1 MSDSFEQNQPS
12 KSTFNALEHLTEACV
27 GSRVTID
34 DLAEIHYPKGW
45 ATLIGIFIEEICE
58 IPVRIERLE
67 RDDTQL
73 EIYFE
78 TKLQRHEVKVWRLIY
93 EMRRQAQFNCI
104 ECGIHIF
111 QGKGPSRGYCLACKA
126 KGAKVTKTNTWL
138 DKYISE
144 N

>member
-1 MSDSFEQNQPS
+1 VSVSCEQNQPTQS
-12 KSTFNALEHLTEACV
+12 AFNALEHLAELCV
-27 GSRVTID
+27 GTRVTID
-34 DLAEIHYPKGW
+34 DLAEVDYPKGW
-45 ATLIGIFIEEICE
+45 ATLIGIFIEEICQ
-58 IPVRIERLE
+58 IPVRIKRLE
-67 RDDTQL
+67 RENAQL

-104 ECGIHIF
+104 ECGTQIS
-111 QGKGPSRGYCLACKA
+111 QGKGPSRGCCFACKA
-126 KGAKVTKTNTWL
+126 KRSKVTKTGTWM